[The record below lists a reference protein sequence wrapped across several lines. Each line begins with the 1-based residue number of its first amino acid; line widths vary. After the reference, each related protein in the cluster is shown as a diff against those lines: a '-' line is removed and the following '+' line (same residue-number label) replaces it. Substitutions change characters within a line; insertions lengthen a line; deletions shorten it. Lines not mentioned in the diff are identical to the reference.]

1 MKEKT
6 AQELLREMPLN
17 VIDTA
22 RLVLE
27 AVEQMGERAEG
38 LGRRE
43 LMQELRRVVSEGVKA
58 VQRAEQSVTLEEAA
72 RQSIA
77 ARAGRRPVTRRDLR
91 YYVQRMLRVGEYAT
105 RPLRAMS
112 TSECRELL
120 SRAFGGSAHSYRKG
134 RAILHSIFA
143 YGIRHEWCDA
153 NPVQRIEAP
162 RVREREIVPLTME
175 QLGRLTRAAEQP
187 EHACMRL
194 SLHLMTYCGVRPA
207 EVRRLNPETDID
219 WGEKMVIIRPEHSK
233 TGGGRAIPLR
243 GAAKLRRTR
252 CPLIIPANWERRWRQ
267 LRHAAGL
274 GEWQAD
280 ALRHTFASNHAA
292 YYRDLP
298 GLQLEMGH
306 RDLSQLRTRYLNYAP
321 PRMARH
327 FWRHVEEY

>member
-6 AQELLREMPLN
+6 AQELLEETPLN

-27 AVEQMGERAEG
+27 AVEQMGELAEG

-43 LMQELRRVVSEGVKA
+43 LLQELRRVVSEGVKA

-72 RQSIA
+72 RESIA
-77 ARAGRRPVTRRDLR
+77 ARAGRRPVTQRDLR
-91 YYVQRMLRVGEYAT
+91 YYVQRMLRVEGVAT

-112 TSECRELL
+112 TQECRALL
-120 SRAFGGSAHSYRKG
+120 GAAFPHSAHSYRKG

-143 YGIRHEWCDA
+143 HGIRREWCDS
-153 NPVQRIEAP
+153 NPVRRIEAP
-162 RVREREIVPLTME
+162 QVKEGEVLPLNAR
-175 QLGRLTRAAEQP
+175 QLEKLRRAAALP
-187 EHACMRL
+187 EHAAMQL

-219 WGEKMVIIRPEHSK
+219 WREKVVIIRPEHSK
-233 TGGGRAIPLR
+233 TGGGRVIPLR
-243 GAAKLRRTR
+243 GAAKLLRSR
-252 CPLIIPANWERRWRQ
+252 CPLIIPANWERRWQQ
-267 LRHAAGL
+267 LRRAAGL
-274 GEWQAD
+274 RKWQAD

-298 GLQLEMGH
+298 SLQLEMGH
-306 RDLSQLRTRYLNYAP
+306 RDLTLLRTRYMNYVS
-321 PRMARH
+321 PREARR
-327 FWRHVEEY
+327 FWHAINE

>member
-6 AQELLREMPLN
+6 ACELLRKTPLDI
-17 VIDTA
+17 IDAA

-27 AVEQMGERAEG
+27 VAEALGGGVEA

-43 LMQELRRVVSEGVKA
+43 LMQELRRVLRAGVEA
-58 VQRAEQSVTLEEAA
+58 VQRAERSVSLEEAA

-77 ARAGRRPVTRRDLR
+77 ARAGRRPVTQRDLR

-120 SRAFGGSAHSYRKG
+120 RRAFPDSVHSYRKG

-143 YGIRHEWCDA
+143 YGMRREWCDA
-153 NPVQRIEAP
+153 NPVQRIETP
-162 RVREREIVPLTME
+162 HVREKEILPLSME
-175 QLGRLTRAAEQP
+175 QLGRLMRAAEQP

-207 EVRRLNPETDID
+207 EVRRLNPATDID
-219 WGEKMVIIRPEHSK
+219 WGEKMVIIRAEHSK

-243 GAAKLRRTR
+243 GAAKLRHTR
-252 CPLIIPANWERRWRQ
+252 CPLIIPANWERRWRL
-267 LRHAAGL
+267 LRQAAGL
-274 GEWQAD
+274 GKWQAD

-292 YYRDLP
+292 YFRDLP
-298 GLQLEMGH
+298 TLQLEMGH
-306 RDLSQLRTRYLNYAP
+306 RDLSQLRTRYLNYTP
-321 PRMARH
+321 PRAARC
-327 FWRHVEEY
+327 FWRMVGE